1 MTAPSDAATKNK
13 LPIKEFNKSH
23 FTGAEPRSTTKYKCF
38 ERRKWRALT
47 ARAHLELAVSHSTT
61 LSKLM
66 LRVQLMLII
75 VHLFSV
81 M

>member
-1 MTAPSDAATKNK
+1 VFIGGATAHKHNEQWQQSADAIDNHF
-13 LPIKEFNKSH
+13 EF
-23 FTGAEPRSTTKYKCF
+23 
-38 ERRKWRALT
+38 
-47 ARAHLELAVSHSTT
+47 AVSHSTT
-61 LSKLM
+61 LSKLT

>member
-1 MTAPSDAATKNK
+1 MLGEGERA
-13 LPIKEFNKSH
+13 FH
-23 FTGAEPRSTTKYKCF
+23 F
-38 ERRKWRALT
+38 
-47 ARAHLELAVSHSTT
+47 ELAVSHSTT

-66 LRVQLMLII
+66 FRVQLILII